1 MYFFWSSIKRWLF
14 SSNHKDIGT
23 LYMFFRAYFGASSN
37 INIILTIF
45 LQIILFLCFVNIIIE
60 KYFLDWVQ
68 GYGEFYLPLDLVK
81 EKYPLNCIEGLSFIE
96 GYRKFHLPSDRVNL
110 DSLVWCFDCL
120 RQFPEY
126 VDSFILGGFLARLVF
141 LVFLGFSFFFR
152 DKSIVSDS
160 DNLWLSEFVSPI
172 LRNWHDDFKSLNKNR
187 WFNNQELLDQKLVRM
202 VLGKLYFWLL
212 LLVLSFDYLHL
223 NFDVPV
229 GNFFWQYFLMAF
241 FIVIYCQALKFW
253 LISIYFILYIG
264 LIKFWDAY
272 YVTPFPQIYRTNFQ
286 QYFNIMLNLGVF
298 YNFLVAA
305 NLIFFY
311 LLGDPFYLDFLL
323 TVYFIILCVI
333 AVCFFFLSP
342 SLLIV
347 NSFDFFVF
355 YFYNWNR
362 NKLDEHQFFLQN
374 CRLYLYFWL
383 LLLYWTSFA
392 YSSYGWLVII
402 GGLNFFN
409 LLCFYFF

>member
-1 MYFFWSSIKRWLF
+1 
-14 SSNHKDIGT
+14 
-23 LYMFFRAYFGASSN
+23 
-37 INIILTIF
+37 
-45 LQIILFLCFVNIIIE
+45 V
-60 KYFLDWVQ
+60 
-68 GYGEFYLPLDLVK
+68 
-81 EKYPLNCIEGLSFIE
+81 
-96 GYRKFHLPSDRVNL
+96 
-110 DSLVWCFDCL
+110 
-120 RQFPEY
+120 
-126 VDSFILGGFLARLVF
+126 
-141 LVFLGFSFFFR
+141 
-152 DKSIVSDS
+152 
-160 DNLWLSEFVSPI
+160 
-172 LRNWHDDFKSLNKNR
+172 
-187 WFNNQELLDQKLVRM
+187 
-202 VLGKLYFWLL
+202 
-212 LLVLSFDYLHL
+212 LLVVSFAHLHL
-223 NFDVPV
+223 NFNVPV

-241 FIVIYCQALKFW
+241 FIVIYCQALKFCI
-253 LISIYFILYIG
+253 ISIYFILYIG

-272 YVTPFPQIYRTNFQ
+272 CVTPFPQIYRTNFQ
-286 QYFNIMLNLGVF
+286 QYFNIMLNLGIF

-311 LLGDPFYLDFLL
+311 MLEDPFYLDFLL

-333 AVCFFFLSP
+333 AAFFFFLSP